1 MAKLG
6 TKEKYHAMTRDLMW
20 EPKHFDM
27 KKVYP
32 LIEKE
37 GIILKDPSRWED
49 PFRMAYNQYVKIQ
62 SEKDGIYHAVRNAFE
77 ANDGHAKVVDSRW
90 YEGVK
95 IFAVDVQPAEY
106 SAHRLMA
113 YIGRNIPIEAIR
125 FATFNQAIDELRHAQ
140 IEIKHYAH
148 MSKQIDGLHN
158 FASYFAKPMV

>member
-1 MAKLG
+1 
-6 TKEKYHAMTRDLMW
+6 
-20 EPKHFDM
+20 M

-95 IFAVDVQPAEY
+95 IFAVQPFSLE
-106 SAHRLMA
+106 
-113 YIGRNIPIEAIR
+113 NIPH
-125 FATFNQAIDELRHAQ
+125 TD
-140 IEIKHYAH
+140 
-148 MSKQIDGLHN
+148 
-158 FASYFAKPMV
+158 